1 MNYNT
6 IIVRYSEI
14 FLKSEF
20 VRNQL
25 EGKLADNI
33 RNGIKRKEI
42 DAKVKR
48 GRGRIFIETEQ
59 LEKITDLLT
68 HVFGIASFSSASK
81 TELKNLENFVKE
93 NCKNLLLGK
102 TFALRVSRTGKHD
115 FTSQEFAAR
124 LGEIVINEIGKKV
137 RLKNPDNELFVEVRD
152 QDAYVFTEKVSGP
165 GGMPLGSQGKVNCY
179 VDSRESLVA
188 CWLMMKRGCVA
199 VIYHTIPVDVLDD
212 WSYGTSLRKIK
223 VKNVDDIPDD
233 SALVVG
239 DNLEKDG
246 IKKVKKHDKKFTT
259 VLTPVIGFKKEEI
272 DEFWRKIKHISFRNP
287 IIIR

>member
-48 GRGRIFIETEQ
+48 ERGRIFIETEQ

-68 HVFGIASFSSASK
+68 HVFGIASFSSAIK
-81 TELKNLENFVKE
+81 IELKNLENFVKE
-93 NCKNLLLGK
+93 NCKYLLSEK
-102 TFALRVSRTGKHD
+102 TFAVRVSRTGSHD
-115 FTSQEFAAR
+115 FTSQELAVR

-137 RLKNPDNELFVEVRD
+137 RLKNPDDELFIEVRD
-152 QDAYVFTEKVSGP
+152 QDAYVFTEKSFGP
-165 GGMPLGSQGKVNCY
+165 GGMPLDSQGKVNCFI
-179 VDSRESLVA
+179 DFNEALVA
-188 CWLMMKRGCVA
+188 CWLMMKRGCVPN
-199 VIYHTIPVDVLDD
+199 VYHTINVDVLDD

-233 SALVVG
+233 LALVVG
-239 DNLEKDG
+239 DNLEKDR
-246 IKKVKKHDKKFTT
+246 IEKVREHEKKFTT

-272 DEFWRKIKHISFRNP
+272 DEFWRKINT
-287 IIIR
+287 

>member
-1 MNYNT
+1 MKYNT

-48 GRGRIFIETEQ
+48 ERGRIFIETEQ
-59 LEKITDLLT
+59 LEEITDLLK
-68 HVFGIASFSSASK
+68 HVFGIASFSPAIK

-93 NCKNLLLGK
+93 NCKGLLPGK
-102 TFALRVSRTGKHD
+102 TFAIRASRTGNHD
-115 FTSQEFAAR
+115 FTSQELAAR
-124 LGEIVINEIGKKV
+124 LGEIVINKIEKKV

-165 GGMPLGSQGKVNCY
+165 GGMPLGSQGRVNCF
-179 VDSRESLVA
+179 VDSREGLVA
-188 CWLMMKRGCVA
+188 CWLMMKRGCVSD
-199 VIYHTIPVDVLDD
+199 VYHTIPVDVLDD

-233 SALVVG
+233 LVLVVR

-246 IKKVKKHDKKFTT
+246 IEKVREHEKKFTT
-259 VLTPVIGFKKEEI
+259 ILTPVIGFKKEEI
-272 DEFWRKIKHISFRNP
+272 NEFWRKINT
-287 IIIR
+287 